1 MTQSAQHSQQ
11 RSVGF
16 PSTAK
21 MDVKYSLTDM
31 VVLAFDSKKERLEF
45 VSIVRLRVNFW
56 FVPIT
61 RETNGN
67 PQLIEIDSEA

>member
-1 MTQSAQHSQQ
+1 
-11 RSVGF
+11 
-16 PSTAK
+16 